1 MEKYTKNIV
10 YKEDPLIYT
19 IDNFFTKEECE
30 HVINLTRGNLK
41 RATVSTAAAGAV
53 THGRTGSNY
62 WIPHIETK

>member
-30 HVINLTRGNLK
+30 HVINLARGNLK
-41 RATVSTAAAGAV
+41 RATVIQQ
-53 THGRTGSNY
+53 RL
-62 WIPHIETK
+62 EL